1 VVRIVSG
8 PDRAHSPL
16 EHAPLETGTA
26 AVGLLFAIGSF
37 LIWGLFPV
45 YFKQLET
52 VPAVEVLAHRVV
64 WSAFFTGALLTV
76 LGRWRVVATG
86 LASPRL
92 IATLA
97 FSAFVIS
104 LNWGVFI
111 WAVANSRVLDSSL
124 GYYINPLVSVLL
136 GVVVLHERLG
146 AAQWAAVALAGVAVG
161 YEVLGLGEVPW
172 ISLTL
177 ACSFAAYGLI
187 RKMARVDPLTGLFIE
202 TLIATPIALGYLMV
216 VHIAG
221 CGGFGSFGA
230 AEDGRTMILLVMAGA
245 VTALPLLLFVGAAR
259 RIRLSTLGVLQ
270 YIVPTGHFLI
280 AVYVFGEPISHAR
293 LATFVCIW
301 IALLIYSLQA
311 LRRNP
316 GG

>member
-1 VVRIVSG
+1 MSNAQPVH
-8 PDRAHSPL
+8 PSP
-16 EHAPLETGTA
+16 AFGTA
-26 AVGLLFAIGSF
+26 GVGLLFALGSF
-37 LIWGLFPV
+37 VIWGLFPV

-52 VPAVEVLAHRVV
+52 VPAVEVLAHRVI
-64 WSAFFTGALLTV
+64 WSAMFTAGLLTV
-76 LGRWRVVATG
+76 LGRWHAVAAG
-86 LASPRL
+86 FASPRL

-97 FSAFVIS
+97 LSALAIS

-111 WAVANSRVLDSSL
+111 WAVTNDRVLESSL

-136 GVVVLHERLG
+136 GVIVLQERLR
-146 AAQWAAVALAGVAVG
+146 AVQWAALAVAGAGVG
-161 YEVLGLGEVPW
+161 YQVVGLGEVPW
-172 ISLTL
+172 IALTL

-187 RKMARVDPLTGLFIE
+187 RKVARVDPLTGLFME
-202 TLIATPIALGYLMV
+202 TLIATPVAVGYLVVVHATGSGGLEALG
-216 VHIAG
+216 
-221 CGGFGSFGA
+221 
-230 AEDGRTMILLVMAGA
+230 DGRTLVLLVMAGA

-280 AVYVFGEPISHAR
+280 AVYVYSEPITDGR

-311 LRRNP
+311 LRDNAR
-316 GG
+316 GGA